1 MSALRIALLGA
12 ESTGKSTLAEALHA
26 TLPSLTGLR
35 VGRVDEVLREWC
47 QREGRTPQPQEQ
59 RAIAEEQERRVEALA
74 ADHDVLLSDTT
85 ALMTA
90 LYSEHL
96 FADTSLTTW
105 AQAQH
110 RRYRLSLLMGLD
122 LPWVADGHQRDGP
135 HVRAPVDRQ
144 LRRMLRDAGHPFV
157 VIQGQGPARLEHAL
171 DALTPLL
178 ADRTASE
185 HPEHPEY
192 PDAPAS
198 AASGL
203 FSRLLDRQSRLPGS
217 TRWTCELC
225 DDPACEHALKSTAG
239 PRDHTAP

>member
-12 ESTGKSTLAEALHA
+12 ESTGKSTLAHALHA
-26 TLPSLTGLR
+26 SLATLTGLR
-35 VGRVDEVLREWC
+35 VARVDEVLREWC
-47 QREGRTPQPQEQ
+47 DREGRTPQPQEQ
-59 RAIAEEQERRVEALA
+59 RAIAEEQERRVEALVP
-74 ADHDVLLSDTT
+74 DHDIVLSDTT

-96 FADTSLTTW
+96 FADTSLTAW

-122 LPWVADGHQRDGP
+122 LPWIADGHQRDGP
-135 HVRAPVDRQ
+135 HVREPVDRQ
-144 LRRMLRDAGHPFV
+144 LRRLLRDAGHPFV
-157 VIQGQGPARLEHAL
+157 VIQGQGPARLDHAL

-178 ADRTASE
+178 ADRPPSPVA
-185 HPEHPEY
+185 
-192 PDAPAS
+192 AS
-198 AASGL
+198 APPLGGSGL

-225 DDPACEHALKSTAG
+225 DDPACEHALKSTPGA
-239 PRDHTAP
+239 A